1 MELLSEKFELLSEKL
16 KIEGRKLKKYLP
28 HIAFLLFAVQ
38 LLLMLVS
45 WLLSAAIPT
54 SGVRSLLSSE
64 GLRWFLG
71 HFSDV
76 LGTPLLLC
84 LLLLLMAYGCLSG
97 CGILHFK
104 SSYRQRRAL
113 IITLLLFLAYTGII
127 VLLVMIPHA
136 VLLSATGSLWPSPFS
151 AAIGPMIAFGITLL
165 SAVYGYV
172 AGSYRQI
179 SDVYQ
184 SLLDGIRDG
193 APWLLFYV
201 LLGQIYY
208 SLLFILPPN
217 SL

>member
-1 MELLSEKFELLSEKL
+1 M
-16 KIEGRKLKKYLP
+16 P
-28 HIAFLLFAVQ
+28 HIAFLLFAAQ

-76 LGTPLLLC
+76 LGTPMLLC
-84 LLLLLMAYGCLSG
+84 MLLLLMAYGSLKG
-97 CGILHFK
+97 CDILQFK
-104 SSYRQRRAL
+104 SFYRQRRAL
-113 IITLLLFLAYTGII
+113 IITLMLLLVYLGVI
-127 VLLVMIPHA
+127 VLLVLIPHA

-151 AAIGPMIAFGITLL
+151 AAIVPLIAFGVTLL

-172 AGSYRQI
+172 SGTYRNM

-184 SLLDGIRDG
+184 SLLDGIRVG

-201 LLGQIYY
+201 LAGQLYY
-208 SLLFILPPN
+208 SLQFIMPL
-217 SL
+217 

>member
-1 MELLSEKFELLSEKL
+1 M
-16 KIEGRKLKKYLP
+16 KKYLP
-28 HIAFLLFAVQ
+28 HIAFLLFAAQ

-45 WLLSAAIPT
+45 WLLAAAIPT

-76 LGTPLLLC
+76 LGTSVLLC
-84 LLLLLMAYGCLSG
+84 LLLLLMAYGCLRG

-104 SSYRQRRAL
+104 TSYRQSRAL
-113 IITLLLFLAYTGII
+113 AIMLLLLAVYVGII
-127 VLLVMIPHA
+127 VLLTMIPQA

-151 AAIGPMIAFGITLL
+151 AAICPLFAFGITLL

-172 AGSYRQI
+172 AGSYHNM

-184 SLLDGIRDG
+184 SLIDGVRDG
-193 APWLLFYV
+193 APLLLFYV
-201 LLGQIYY
+201 LLGQLYY
-208 SLLFILPPN
+208 SLLFILPQ
-217 SL
+217 

>member
-1 MELLSEKFELLSEKL
+1 M
-16 KIEGRKLKKYLP
+16 KKYLP
-28 HIAFLLFAVQ
+28 HIAFLLFAAQ

-45 WLLSAAIPT
+45 WLLAAAIPT

-64 GLRWFLG
+64 GLRWLLG

-76 LGTPLLLC
+76 LGTPVLLC
-84 LLLLLMAYGCLSG
+84 LLILLMAYGSLKG
-97 CGILHFK
+97 CGILQFK
-104 SSYRQRRAL
+104 SSYRQSRAL
-113 IITLLLFLAYTGII
+113 IITLLLLVVYVGVI

-151 AAIGPMIAFGITLL
+151 AAIVPLFAFGVTLL

-172 AGSYRQI
+172 AGSYCNM

-184 SLLDGIRDG
+184 SLIDGIRSG

-208 SLLFILPPN
+208 SLQFIMPL
-217 SL
+217 S

>member
-1 MELLSEKFELLSEKL
+1 M
-16 KIEGRKLKKYLP
+16 KKYLP
-28 HIAFLLFAVQ
+28 HIAFLLFAAQ

-45 WLLSAAIPT
+45 WLLSAAIPA

-76 LGTPLLLC
+76 LGTPVLLC
-84 LLLLLMAYGCLSG
+84 LLLLLMAYGSLKN
-97 CGILHFK
+97 CGILQFK
-104 SSYRQRRAL
+104 SSYRQSRAL
-113 IITLLLFLAYTGII
+113 IITLLLFVVYVGVI

-151 AAIGPMIAFGITLL
+151 AAIVPLFAFGVTLL

-172 AGSYRQI
+172 SGSYCNM

-184 SLLDGIRDG
+184 SLIDGIRNG

-208 SLLFILPPN
+208 SLQFIMPL
-217 SL
+217 S

>member
-1 MELLSEKFELLSEKL
+1 M
-16 KIEGRKLKKYLP
+16 KKYLP
-28 HIAFLLFAVQ
+28 HIAFLLFAAQ

-45 WLLSAAIPT
+45 WLLAAAIPA

-71 HFSDV
+71 HFSEV
-76 LGTPLLLC
+76 LGTPVLLC
-84 LLLLLMAYGCLSG
+84 LLLLLMAYGSLKG

-104 SSYRQRRAL
+104 SSYRQSRAL
-113 IITLLLFLAYTGII
+113 IITLLLLVTYVGVI

-151 AAIGPMIAFGITLL
+151 AAIVPLIAFGVTLL

-172 AGSYRQI
+172 AGRYCNM

-184 SLLDGIRDG
+184 SLINGIRYG

-208 SLLFILPPN
+208 SLQFILPN
-217 SL
+217 I

>member
-1 MELLSEKFELLSEKL
+1 
-16 KIEGRKLKKYLP
+16 
-28 HIAFLLFAVQ
+28 
-38 LLLMLVS
+38 MLVS
-45 WLLSAAIPT
+45 WLLAAAIPT

-64 GLRWFLG
+64 GLRWLLG
-71 HFSDV
+71 HFSSM
-76 LGTPLLLC
+76 LGTPVLLC
-84 LLLLLMAYGCLSG
+84 LLLLLMAYGSLKG

-104 SSYRQRRAL
+104 SSYRQSRAL
-113 IITLLLFLAYTGII
+113 IITLLLLVTYVGVI

-151 AAIGPMIAFGITLL
+151 AAIVPLIAFGVTLL

-172 AGSYRQI
+172 AGRYCNM

-184 SLLDGIRDG
+184 SLINGIRYG

-208 SLLFILPPN
+208 SLQFILPN
-217 SL
+217 I

>member
-1 MELLSEKFELLSEKL
+1 MRIK
-16 KIEGRKLKKYLP
+16 LP
-28 HIAFLLFAVQ
+28 HIAFSLLAVQ

-84 LLLLLMAYGCLSG
+84 LLLLLMAYGCLKG

-104 SSYRQRRAL
+104 SSYRQNRAL
-113 IITLLLFLAYTGII
+113 IITLSLLFVYVGVI
-127 VLLVMIPHA
+127 VLLVMMPHA
-136 VLLSATGSLWPSPFS
+136 VLLSATGLLWPSPFS
-151 AAIGPMIAFGITLL
+151 AAIVPMLAFGITLL
-165 SAVYGYV
+165 CAVYGYV
-172 AGSYRQI
+172 AGTYCNM

-184 SLLDGIRDG
+184 SLISGIREG
-193 APWLLFYV
+193 APFLLFYV
-201 LLGQIYY
+201 LLGQLYY
-208 SLLFILPPN
+208 SLQYIY
-217 SL
+217 

>member
-1 MELLSEKFELLSEKL
+1 M
-16 KIEGRKLKKYLP
+16 
-28 HIAFLLFAVQ
+28 LFAAQ

-45 WLLSAAIPT
+45 WLLSAAIPM

-71 HFSDV
+71 HFSDM
-76 LGTPLLLC
+76 LGTPLFLN
-84 LLLLLMAYGCLSG
+84 LLLLLMAFGCLKG

-104 SSYRQRRAL
+104 TTYRQSRAL
-113 IITLLLFLAYTGII
+113 LIMLLLLVIYIGVI

-151 AAIGPMIAFGITLL
+151 AAILPMIAFGVTLL

-172 AGSYRQI
+172 AGNYCHI

-184 SLLDGIRDG
+184 SLIGGIRDG
-193 APWLLFYV
+193 ASGLLFYV
-201 LLGQIYY
+201 LLGQLYY
-208 SLLFILPPN
+208 SLQFIMPL
-217 SL
+217 

>member
-1 MELLSEKFELLSEKL
+1 M
-16 KIEGRKLKKYLP
+16 KKYFP
-28 HIAFLLFAVQ
+28 HFAFLLFAAQ

-45 WLLSAAIPT
+45 WLLAAAIPT

-84 LLLLLMAYGCLSG
+84 LLLLLMAYGCLNG
-97 CGILHFK
+97 CEILQFK

-113 IITLLLFLAYTGII
+113 TITLLLLVVYVGFIL
-127 VLLVMIPHA
+127 LLVMMPHA
-136 VLLSATGSLWPSPFS
+136 VLLSATGLLWPSPFS
-151 AAIGPMIAFGITLL
+151 AAVVPLFAFGITLL

-172 AGSYRQI
+172 AGSYGQM

-184 SLLDGIRDG
+184 SLIDGIRIG

-208 SLLFILPPN
+208 SLLFILP
-217 SL
+217 L

>member
-1 MELLSEKFELLSEKL
+1 MRIKL
-16 KIEGRKLKKYLP
+16 PY
-28 HIAFLLFAVQ
+28 IAFSLLAAQ

-84 LLLLLMAYGCLSG
+84 LLLLLMAYGCLKG

-104 SSYRQRRAL
+104 SSYRQNRAL
-113 IITLLLFLAYTGII
+113 IITLSLLFVYVGVI
-127 VLLVMIPHA
+127 VLLVMMPHA
-136 VLLSATGSLWPSPFS
+136 VLLSATGLLWPSPFS
-151 AAIGPMIAFGITLL
+151 AAIVPMLAFGITLL
-165 SAVYGYV
+165 CAVYGYV
-172 AGSYRQI
+172 AGTYCNM

-184 SLLDGIRDG
+184 SLISGIREG
-193 APWLLFYV
+193 APFLLFYV
-201 LLGQIYY
+201 LLGQLYY
-208 SLLFILPPN
+208 SLQYIY
-217 SL
+217 

>member
-1 MELLSEKFELLSEKL
+1 M
-16 KIEGRKLKKYLP
+16 KKYLP
-28 HIAFLLFAVQ
+28 HIAFLLFAAQ

-45 WLLSAAIPT
+45 WLLAAAIPT

-64 GLRWFLG
+64 GLRWLLG
-71 HFSDV
+71 HFSDM
-76 LGTPLLLC
+76 LGTPILLC
-84 LLLLLMAYGCLSG
+84 LLLLLMAYGSLMG

-104 SSYRQRRAL
+104 SSYRHSRAL
-113 IITLLLFLAYTGII
+113 IITFMLAVFYVGAI

-151 AAIGPMIAFGITLL
+151 AAIVPLLAFGVTLL

-172 AGSYRQI
+172 ADSYRTM

-184 SLLDGIRDG
+184 SLIDGIREG

-201 LLGQIYY
+201 LSGQIYY
-208 SLLFILPPN
+208 SLKFKSPL
-217 SL
+217 

>member
-1 MELLSEKFELLSEKL
+1 M
-16 KIEGRKLKKYLP
+16 KKYLP
-28 HIAFLLFAVQ
+28 HIAFLLFAAQ

-45 WLLSAAIPT
+45 WLLAAAIPT

-76 LGTPLLLC
+76 LGTPILLC
-84 LLLLLMAYGCLSG
+84 LLLLLMAYGSLNR

-113 IITLLLFLAYTGII
+113 VITLLLLVVYIAVI

-151 AAIGPMIAFGITLL
+151 AAIAPMCAFGIMLL
-165 SAVYGYV
+165 SVVFGYV
-172 AGSYRQI
+172 AGTYRNM

-184 SLLDGIRDG
+184 SLIGGIRDG
-193 APWLLFYV
+193 ASVLLFYV
-201 LLGQIYY
+201 LVGQLYY
-208 SLLFILPPN
+208 SLLFIMPL
-217 SL
+217 

>member
-1 MELLSEKFELLSEKL
+1 M
-16 KIEGRKLKKYLP
+16 KKYLP
-28 HIAFLLFAVQ
+28 HIAFLLFAAQ

-45 WLLSAAIPT
+45 WLLAAAIPT

-76 LGTPLLLC
+76 LGTSVLLC
-84 LLLLLMAYGCLSG
+84 LLLLLMAYGCLRG

-104 SSYRQRRAL
+104 TSYRQSRAL
-113 IITLLLFLAYTGII
+113 AIMLLLLAVYVGII
-127 VLLVMIPHA
+127 VLLAMIPQA

-151 AAIGPMIAFGITLL
+151 AAICPLFAFGITLL

-172 AGSYRQI
+172 AGSYHNM

-184 SLLDGIRDG
+184 SLIDGVRDG
-193 APWLLFYV
+193 APLLLFYV
-201 LLGQIYY
+201 LLGQLYY
-208 SLLFILPPN
+208 SLLFILPQ
-217 SL
+217 

>member
-1 MELLSEKFELLSEKL
+1 M
-16 KIEGRKLKKYLP
+16 RNKYLP
-28 HIAFLLFAVQ
+28 HIAFLLFAAQ

-45 WLLSAAIPT
+45 WLLAAANPA

-76 LGTPLLLC
+76 LGTPVLLC
-84 LLLLLMAYGCLSG
+84 LLLLLMAYGSLKN
-97 CGILHFK
+97 CGILQFK
-104 SSYRQRRAL
+104 SSYRQSRAL
-113 IITLLLFLAYTGII
+113 IITLLLFVVYVGVI

-136 VLLSATGSLWPSPFS
+136 VLLSATGLLWPSPFS
-151 AAIGPMIAFGITLL
+151 AAAVPLFAFGVTLL
-165 SAVYGYV
+165 STVYGYV
-172 AGSYRQI
+172 AGSYRNM

-184 SLLDGIRDG
+184 SLIDGIRCG

-208 SLLFILPPN
+208 SLQFILPDV
-217 SL
+217 